1 MLRDEIEELKG
12 SVENMKKEVK
22 EETLATEML
31 REIKAQ
37 SKRKDIIIIILIG
50 VILAMIIGFFIYE
63 NQFEVVADTETT
75 TVDGGEN
82 GIATYLENSESGDII
97 YGEDN
102 QN

>member
-1 MLRDEIEELKG
+1 MEKG
-12 SVENMKKEVK
+12 
-22 EETLATEML
+22 TLATEML

-63 NQFEVVADTETT
+63 NSYELVADTETT

>member
-1 MLRDEIEELKG
+1 MEK
-12 SVENMKKEVK
+12 
-22 EETLATEML
+22 ETLATEMMKEL
-31 REIKAQ
+31 KAQ

-63 NQFEVVADTETT
+63 NSYELVADTETT

>member
-1 MLRDEIEELKG
+1 MEK
-12 SVENMKKEVK
+12 
-22 EETLATEML
+22 ETLATEML

-63 NQFEVVADTETT
+63 NSYELVADTETT

>member
-1 MLRDEIEELKG
+1 MEKD
-12 SVENMKKEVK
+12 
-22 EETLATEML
+22 TLALEMMKEL
-31 REIKAQ
+31 KAQ

-63 NQFEVVADTETT
+63 NSYELVADTETT

-82 GIATYLENSESGDII
+82 GIATYLENSESGDIN

>member
-1 MLRDEIEELKG
+1 MEK
-12 SVENMKKEVK
+12 
-22 EETLATEML
+22 ETLATEML

-63 NQFEVVADTETT
+63 NSYELVADTETT

-82 GIATYLENSESGDII
+82 GIATYLENSESGDIN
-97 YGEDN
+97 YGEN
-102 QN
+102 N

>member
-1 MLRDEIEELKG
+1 MEK
-12 SVENMKKEVK
+12 
-22 EETLATEML
+22 ETLATEML

-50 VILAMIIGFFIYE
+50 VILAMIISFFIYE

-82 GIATYLENSESGDII
+82 GIATYLENSESGDIN
-97 YGEDN
+97 YGEN
-102 QN
+102 N

>member
-1 MLRDEIEELKG
+1 MEKD
-12 SVENMKKEVK
+12 
-22 EETLATEML
+22 TLATEML

-82 GIATYLENSESGDII
+82 GIATYLENSESGDIN
-97 YGEDN
+97 YGENN

>member
-1 MLRDEIEELKG
+1 MEK
-12 SVENMKKEVK
+12 
-22 EETLATEML
+22 ETLATEMMKEL
-31 REIKAQ
+31 KAQ

-63 NQFEVVADTETT
+63 NQFELVADTETT

-82 GIATYLENSESGDII
+82 GMATYLENSESGDIN
-97 YGEDN
+97 YGENN

>member
-1 MLRDEIEELKG
+1 MEKD
-12 SVENMKKEVK
+12 
-22 EETLATEML
+22 TLALEMMKEL
-31 REIKAQ
+31 KAQ

-82 GIATYLENSESGDII
+82 GIATYLENSESGDIN
-97 YGEDN
+97 YGENN

>member
-1 MLRDEIEELKG
+1 MEK
-12 SVENMKKEVK
+12 
-22 EETLATEML
+22 ETLALEML

-82 GIATYLENSESGDII
+82 GIATYLENSESGDIN
-97 YGEDN
+97 YGENN

>member
-1 MLRDEIEELKG
+1 
-12 SVENMKKEVK
+12 
-22 EETLATEML
+22 
-31 REIKAQ
+31 
-37 SKRKDIIIIILIG
+37 
-50 VILAMIIGFFIYE
+50 MIIGFFIYE

>member
-1 MLRDEIEELKG
+1 MEEK
-12 SVENMKKEVK
+12 N
-22 EETLATEML
+22 LATEML
-31 REIKAQ
+31 HELKAQ

-82 GIATYLENSESGDII
+82 GIATYLENSESGDIN
-97 YGEDN
+97 YGEN
-102 QN
+102 N

>member
-1 MLRDEIEELKG
+1 MEKD
-12 SVENMKKEVK
+12 
-22 EETLATEML
+22 TLALEMMKEL
-31 REIKAQ
+31 KAQ

-63 NQFEVVADTETT
+63 NSYELVADTETT

>member
-1 MLRDEIEELKG
+1 MEKD
-12 SVENMKKEVK
+12 
-22 EETLATEML
+22 TLALEMMKEL
-31 REIKAQ
+31 KAQ

-63 NQFEVVADTETT
+63 NQFELVADTETT

-82 GIATYLENSESGDII
+82 GIATYLENSESGDIN
-97 YGEDN
+97 YGENN